1 MGSLYASRHSC
12 LHGTC
17 SFSFLGE
24 PVGFASLRWHLAR
37 RRPRAR
43 RESFGAAFVVLLVCR
58 SRIYVFRLRKRHPF
72 VIFVVPFLSHSV
84 FSFSGYPPCR
94 VANQDDAFWLASP
107 LLFHRFPLPRHRARR
122 TPDVR
127 SRLRRERNGNAGSN
141 ERSEIVTTMQN
152 TETRNAWA
160 VNRPTRAAWFPGLGP
175 ITISVYEFGFETRVA
190 LLSLFVST
198 YYFVFLS
205 LRCISVLIRAKERKR
220 LSTGSI
226 HGRHDVGALLQQ
238 VDFSVCHSFSN
249 RVVHS

>member
-17 SFSFLGE
+17 SFSFHGE
-24 PVGFASLRWHLAR
+24 SVGFASLRWRMAR

-43 RESFGAAFVVLLVCR
+43 RESFVAAFVVLLVCR
-58 SRIYVFRLRKRHPF
+58 SRIYVFRLRVRHPF
-72 VIFVVPFLSHSV
+72 VIFVVPFPSHSV
-84 FSFSGYPPCR
+84 FLFPAIPLAESPIGIMHSG
-94 VANQDDAFWLASP
+94 L
-107 LLFHRFPLPRHRARR
+107 PLPRHRARR

-141 ERSEIVTTMQN
+141 ERSEMVTTMQN

-190 LLSLFVST
+190 LLFLFVST
-198 YYFVFLS
+198 YYFVFL
-205 LRCISVLIRAKERKR
+205 RCMSVLIRTKERKETKYR
-220 LSTGSI
+220 K
-226 HGRHDVGALLQQ
+226 
-238 VDFSVCHSFSN
+238 HSRSP
-249 RVVHS
+249 